1 MESINDLTYKI
12 IGAAYKVHSALGP
25 GLLESAYKECLY
37 YVLAKEGIFV
47 EKEKG
52 LPLLFEEVKLEIG
65 YRIDLFVEHKVVIEI
80 KAVEAFTD
88 VHMAQVLTYLKLSG
102 CTIGLL
108 LNFNVADIKKGI
120 KRIII

>member
-1 MESINDLTYKI
+1 METINDLTYKI

-37 YVLAKEGIFV
+37 YVLSKEGIFV

-52 LPLLFEEVKLEIG
+52 LPLLFEEVKLDIG
-65 YRIDLFVEHKVVIEI
+65 YRVDLLVEHKVVIEI

-108 LNFNVADIKKGI
+108 LNFNVADMKKGI

>member
-37 YVLAKEGIFV
+37 YDLAKEGIFV

-65 YRIDLFVEHKVVIEI
+65 YRIDLLVEHKVVIEI

-108 LNFNVADIKKGI
+108 LNFNVADMKKGI

>member
-1 MESINDLTYKI
+1 MEPINDLTYKI

-37 YVLAKEGIFV
+37 YILAKEGIFV

-65 YRIDLFVEHKVVIEI
+65 YRIDLLVEHKVVIEI

-108 LNFNVADIKKGI
+108 LNFNGADMKKGI